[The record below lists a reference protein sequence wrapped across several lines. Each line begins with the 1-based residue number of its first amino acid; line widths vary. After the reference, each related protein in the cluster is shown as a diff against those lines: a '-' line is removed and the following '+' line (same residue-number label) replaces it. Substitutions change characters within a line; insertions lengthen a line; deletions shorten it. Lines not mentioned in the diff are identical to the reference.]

1 MIKMSMTLELGDLL
15 SINGAITKEVF
26 PLVHQAVRAVAF
38 QTHANWQKAVYQQP
52 GLWSG
57 EKDRYA
63 QSITWKM
70 TGDFTA
76 EVEATYEGAQGIENG
91 RPGRD
96 LKKMLN
102 TSEKVRRTEKGKRF
116 LIIPFQHNTPGHNA
130 HAQAMPDSV
139 YAMAKALAPSM
150 ITGQGLRPAGQVM
163 SMNPASGMS
172 PSAKHSPFLSR
183 VGTKG
188 QAMVNQN
195 QYHWGDRLKTKGIE
209 GLNAQQRRNMEGMV
223 RFDTGTKSTP
233 HSTYLT
239 FRVMVEGSSGWVTK
253 PEPGR
258 QIAKKVTD
266 QMQPLASAAM
276 TEAIKRTLG

>member
-1 MIKMSMTLELGDLL
+1 MIQMHMTLELGDLL
-15 SINGAITKEVF
+15 AIKGAITKEVF

-38 QTHANWQKAVYQQP
+38 QTSANWQQAVLQQG

-76 EVEATYEGAQGIENG
+76 VVEASYGGAVGIENG

-102 TSEKVRRTEKGKRF
+102 TSDKVRRTEKGKRF
-116 LIIPFQHNTPGHNA
+116 LIIPFRHQTPGNNA
-130 HAQAMPDSV
+130 HAPAMPESV
-139 YAMAKALAPSM
+139 YAMAKALNASRV
-150 ITGQGLRPAGQVM
+150 TGQGQRPSGQMVHL
-163 SMNPASGMS
+163 NPKSGMS
-172 PSAKHSPFLSR
+172 ASALHSPFLSDAK
-183 VGTKG
+183 TKG
-188 QAMVNQN
+188 HAMVNQN
-195 QYHWGDRLKTKGIE
+195 QYQWGGRLKTKGME
-209 GLNAQQRRNMEGMV
+209 GLTPQQRRNLNGMV
-223 RFDTGTKSTP
+223 RFDTGTAQTP

-239 FRVMVEGSSGWVTK
+239 FRVMIEGSKGWVTK

-258 QIAKKVTD
+258 FIAKGVTD
-266 QMQPLASAAM
+266 KMQPLALAAM